1 VTSRKDQGQ
10 YWYDKNIPYK
20 YIPVQAF
27 VEGFKKFHFGERLA
41 EELATPFDRT
51 KSHPAALVTK
61 KYALTNW
68 EIFKASF
75 AREKLL
81 MKRNRFVYIFKTV
94 QISIVA
100 LITMSVFFRT
110 TLHPNTVN
118 DGILYLGAMFF
129 AVLNVLF
136 NGFTDMALTVA
147 RLPVFY
153 KQRDMFLY
161 PPWAFVLPAYFLRL
175 PLSVY
180 ETFTWVI
187 VTYWTIG
194 FAPEASRFFRQW
206 LVLFAMHQVSL
217 GLFRLVSSVG
227 RIMVLTQSLGASAIV
242 ATLSLG
248 GFIVS
253 RANIRGWWI
262 WGYWISPFT
271 YSLNA
276 LSVNEF
282 LAPRWNKR
290 PDGFG
295 PPALTLG
302 REILKERGVFQRGYW
317 YWLGVGVLFG
327 YSILFNVMYTF
338 FLGYLDPLGKPST
351 VISQEAFDEKTKY
364 NSVEDGGGDVQNG
377 SDIETNNNPHVSPR
391 VSIERKSFS
400 SVLQRF
406 SASSTGANSDVSD
419 AIAEAKGVQPKRGM
433 VLPFQPLTI
442 AFHHINYFIDM
453 PAEMKEQGVTEDKL
467 QLLNDISGTFRPG
480 ILTALVGVSGA
491 GKTTFMDVLAGR
503 KTGGYIEG
511 SIYISGHPKKQETFA
526 RIAGYCEQFDIHSPN
541 VTVHE
546 SLLYSAW
553 LRLSKDVNTEV
564 RRAFVE
570 EVMELVELTPLRLSL
585 VGLPGVTGL
594 STEQRKRLTVAVELV
609 ANPSII
615 FMDEPTSGL
624 DARAAAIV
632 MRTVRNTVDTGRTV
646 VCTIHQPSID
656 IFEAFDELLLMQR
669 GGRVLYAGPLGHH
682 SQKLIDYFEAVEGVP
697 KIKDGINP
705 STWMLEVTSQ
715 ASEQKLDVN
724 FADIYTKSALYQ
736 RNEDLINQLSSPAP
750 GVQDISFPTEYAQ
763 PFWQQCL
770 ACLWKQRRSYW
781 RNPYYNVIRIFL
793 AVLYGCFYGTICLGF
808 GNHRSTE
815 QDVFNMMGAL
825 YASTLFLGASNA
837 LAVQPVVSVERT
849 VFYRERAA
857 GMYSTFPYSFAQV
870 TVEFP
875 YVFVQ
880 AVLFGTI
887 LYALIQ
893 FEWMA
898 AKFLLFIFFLY
909 FTLLIFTLWGMLTVA
924 LTPNLQV
931 AAIISAAAFGIWN
944 LFAGFLIPRPS
955 LPIYWVWYYWLS
967 PTAWT
972 LYGLVTSQLGD
983 VTSPITVKGTYGTHV
998 QGTNE
1003 TRLPMREF
1011 LDTHFG
1017 FHHSFL
1023 PYVAIWHV
1031 GIVLVFGLVFAIS
1044 IKWINFQRR

>member
-1 VTSRKDQGQ
+1 
-10 YWYDKNIPYK
+10 
-20 YIPVQAF
+20 
-27 VEGFKKFHFGERLA
+27 
-41 EELATPFDRT
+41 
-51 KSHPAALVTK
+51 
-61 KYALTNW
+61 
-68 EIFKASF
+68 
-75 AREKLL
+75 
-81 MKRNRFVYIFKTV
+81 
-94 QISIVA
+94 
-100 LITMSVFFRT
+100 
-110 TLHPNTVN
+110 
-118 DGILYLGAMFF
+118 
-129 AVLNVLF
+129 
-136 NGFTDMALTVA
+136 
-147 RLPVFY
+147 
-153 KQRDMFLY
+153 
-161 PPWAFVLPAYFLRL
+161 
-175 PLSVY
+175 
-180 ETFTWVI
+180 
-187 VTYWTIG
+187 
-194 FAPEASRFFRQW
+194 
-206 LVLFAMHQVSL
+206 MHHVSL
-217 GLFRLVSSVG
+217 
-227 RIMVLTQSLGASAIV
+227 Q
-242 ATLSLG
+242 
-248 GFIVS
+248 
-253 RANIRGWWI
+253 
-262 WGYWISPFT
+262 
-271 YSLNA
+271 
-276 LSVNEF
+276 
-282 LAPRWNKR
+282 
-290 PDGFG
+290 D
-295 PPALTLG
+295 
-302 REILKERGVFQRGYW
+302 
-317 YWLGVGVLFG
+317 
-327 YSILFNVMYTF
+327 
-338 FLGYLDPLGKPST
+338 
-351 VISQEAFDEKTKY
+351 
-364 NSVEDGGGDVQNG
+364 VE
-377 SDIETNNNPHVSPR
+377 
-391 VSIERKSFS
+391 
-400 SVLQRF
+400 LQ
-406 SASSTGANSDVSD
+406 
-419 AIAEAKGVQPKRGM
+419 
-433 VLPFQPLTI
+433 
-442 AFHHINYFIDM
+442 
-453 PAEMKEQGVTEDKL
+453 
-467 QLLNDISGTFRPG
+467 
-480 ILTALVGVSGA
+480 
-491 GKTTFMDVLAGR
+491 
-503 KTGGYIEG
+503 
-511 SIYISGHPKKQETFA
+511 
-526 RIAGYCEQFDIHSPN
+526 
-541 VTVHE
+541 
-546 SLLYSAW
+546 
-553 LRLSKDVNTEV
+553 
-564 RRAFVE
+564 AFVE
-570 EVMELVELTPLRLSL
+570 EVMELVELTPLRLAL
-585 VGLPGVTGL
+585 VGLPGVSGL

-770 ACLWKQRRSYW
+770 ACLWKQQRSYW

-808 GNHRSTE
+808 GHHRSTE

-875 YVFVQ
+875 YVFAQ

-924 LTPNLQV
+924 LTPNPQV
-931 AAIISAAAFGIWN
+931 AAIVSAAAFGIWN

-972 LYGLVTSQLGD
+972 LYGLVASQLGD
-983 VTSPITVKGTYGTHV
+983 VTSLITVKGTYGTHV
-998 QGTNE
+998 QATNE
-1003 TRLPMREF
+1003 TRLPIREF